1 MDFCRFDTRL
11 WSSPQFA
18 EVLTSLDRYML
29 FYLFTNHHI
38 SLSGCCRTGF
48 RTIAGETGLDQ
59 ENIRRCLKHL
69 HETGS
74 ILYDASTKEIF
85 VKGWI
90 SCNWGGAPRRGAK
103 NLPGDSANQKSRHSE
118 SRTGGVYRNQ
128 REPPVWHRYSGLILC
143 SSRGAKGGEHV
154 GDK

>member
-38 SLSGCCRTGF
+38 SLSGCCRTDF

-103 NLPGDSANQKSRHSE
+103 ICQAIQQIKSPGIQRAAQAEYIEIKE
-118 SRTGGVYRNQ
+118 SRL
-128 REPPVWHRYSGLILC
+128 SGTDIQ
-143 SSRGAKGGEHV
+143 A
-154 GDK
+154 

>member
-11 WSSPQFA
+11 WSSPEFA

-38 SLSGCCRTGF
+38 SLSGCCQTGV

-69 HETGS
+69 HETGF
-74 ILYDASTKEIF
+74 IFYDTSTKEIF

-103 NLPGDSANQKSRHSE
+103 ICQAIQQIKNPSI
-118 SRTGGVYRNQ
+118 Q
-128 REPPVWHRYSGLILC
+128 RASQAEYIEIKERRLSGADIQT
-143 SSRGAKGGEHV
+143 
-154 GDK
+154 

>member
-18 EVLTSLDRYML
+18 EVLTSSDRYLL
-29 FYLFTNHHI
+29 FYLFTNRHI
-38 SLSGCCRTGF
+38 SLSGCCQTGV

-59 ENIRRCLKHL
+59 ENIRCCLKHL
-69 HETGS
+69 HETGF
-74 ILYDASTKEIF
+74 ILYDASTKAIF

-103 NLPGDSANQKSRHSE
+103 ICQAIQQIKNPGI
-118 SRTGGVYRNQ
+118 Q
-128 REPPVWHRYSGLILC
+128 RVAQAEYIEIKERRLSGADIQ
-143 SSRGAKGGEHV
+143 A
-154 GDK
+154 